1 MARSGEAGMRR
12 REVIGLIGGAA
23 AVLPTRGLGQPLP
36 VIGFLSSL
44 SERQTVHLIDALQ
57 HGLGEAGFVDSKTVR
72 TESRFAD
79 GQYDR
84 LASFANEFVHR
95 PVSLIVAAGPPAALA
110 AKAATGAIPI
120 VFVVGF
126 DPVSDGLVASFNR
139 PGGNATGIFLIT
151 ALLGQK
157 RLELLR
163 ELNPQAATIAI
174 LVNPASPDAPPEI
187 RDVEA
192 AADAYKIRLR
202 KFNATSPS
210 EIDAGFEA
218 IAAEKPDGFLCGSD
232 PFFVVQREQ
241 IVACAARLRIPAV
254 YPFREFPA
262 VGGLLSYGTS
272 LPQAYRQAGIYA
284 GRILK
289 GAKPDDLPVLQPT
302 TFELVL
308 NIKTADAL
316 SIHVPATLQART
328 DEVIE

>member
-232 PFFVVQREQ
+232 PFFCR
-241 IVACAARLRIPAV
+241 AARADRGVCSPPAN
-254 YPFREFPA
+254 PS
-262 VGGLLSYGTS
+262 G
-272 LPQAYRQAGIYA
+272 
-284 GRILK
+284 
-289 GAKPDDLPVLQPT
+289 LPVPRISCRGWAAQLRYEPSAGLSASRHLRRSNS
-302 TFELVL
+302 EGC
-308 NIKTADAL
+308 KTG
-316 SIHVPATLQART
+316 
-328 DEVIE
+328 